1 MTIPMS
7 EVTEA
12 RVVRYALVQWLV
24 EIAYAPEPE
33 SEQKLVRITDLG
45 HVLAPFRR
53 RHADELA
60 TYINF
65 VIG

>member
-12 RVVRYALVQWLV
+12 RVVRYALVQWVV
-24 EIAYAPEPE
+24 EIAFSPGCGPEE
-33 SEQKLVRITDLG
+33 KRVRITDLG

-53 RHADELA
+53 RPADELA